1 MLELCLVLNLREHRF
16 SYVLQEHNLEL
27 ELPTTV
33 E

>member
-1 MLELCLVLNLREHRF
+1 MFELCLELDLSEHRF
-16 SYVLQEHNLEL
+16 FYVLQEHNLEL